1 MSEVKRF
8 EYNWAGR
15 PLVIEIGEVAKQAN
29 GACLVKYGDSTVLSC
44 AVSNNVAST
53 ADFFPLMVLYQE
65 KLYAAGKIEHPYYR
79 ENESIHL
86 GKRSGGWQF
95 LWQFNDGKFY
105 SDNLNSIKEFLNN
118 PDYQIV
124 DESGNVFTT
133 EEFLNDEFGRCLY
146 KTDDLWD
153 LEHYWKVNPPA
164 HDYMYSHLND
174 EWTSKDGLRFCKNYF
189 S

>member
-1 MSEVKRF
+1 MGMNFYAKKITNKETKQRLTNIIKDDMPTKQELYELINNGS
-8 EYNWAGR
+8 
-15 PLVIEIGEVAKQAN
+15 IE
-29 GACLVKYGDSTVLSC
+29 D
-44 AVSNNVAST
+44 VS
-53 ADFFPLMVLYQE
+53 E
-65 KLYAAGKIEHPYYR
+65 KLYELWNNFSTTYDK
-79 ENESIHL
+79 ENKSIHL

-95 LWQFNDGKFY
+95 LWQFHDGKFY

-124 DESGNVFTT
+124 DECGDVFTT
-133 EEFLNDEFGRCLY
+133 EEFLNDEIGHCLY

>member
-1 MSEVKRF
+1 MGMNFYAKKITNKETKQRLTNIIKDDMPTKKELYELINNGS
-8 EYNWAGR
+8 
-15 PLVIEIGEVAKQAN
+15 IEN
-29 GACLVKYGDSTVLSC
+29 
-44 AVSNNVAST
+44 VS
-53 ADFFPLMVLYQE
+53 Q
-65 KLYAAGKIEHPYYR
+65 KLYDLWNNFSTTYDE
-79 ENESIHL
+79 ENKSIHL

-124 DESGNVFTT
+124 DESGVVFTT
-133 EEFLNDEFGRCLY
+133 EEFLNDEIGHCLY

-153 LEHYWKVNPPA
+153 LEHYWKVNPPV
-164 HDYMYSHLND
+164 HDCMYSHLND

>member
-1 MSEVKRF
+1 MGMNFYAKKITNKETKQRLTNIIKNDMPTKQELYELINDGS
-8 EYNWAGR
+8 
-15 PLVIEIGEVAKQAN
+15 IE
-29 GACLVKYGDSTVLSC
+29 D
-44 AVSNNVAST
+44 VS
-53 ADFFPLMVLYQE
+53 Q
-65 KLYAAGKIEHPYYR
+65 KLYDLWNNFSTTYDE
-79 ENESIHL
+79 ENKSIHL

-95 LWQFNDGKFY
+95 LWQFHDGEFY

-118 PDYQIV
+118 PDFQIV

-133 EEFLNDEFGRCLY
+133 
-146 KTDDLWD
+146 DDLWN

-164 HDYMYSHLND
+164 HDCMYSHLND